1 MEGKDLRKA
10 GLKVTLPRLKILEIL
25 ESSQTRHL
33 SAEDIYRTLLESN
46 EDIGLATVYRV
57 LTQFEA
63 AGLVT
68 RHHFEDGMAVFELNQ
83 GTHHDHI
90 VCLDCGRVEEF
101 MDAGIEERQTA
112 GGQQA
117 RLRDPRSLADSLRAL
132 PAPEL
137 PVRSRKTASDR
148 GALSCAAA
156 PAGAC
161 APCRRSPPAARSISL
176 GMLARLGADLDPAE
190 HARELL
196 DPVRR
201 RTAR

>member
-25 ESSQTRHL
+25 ENSSTRHL
-33 SAEDIYRTLLESN
+33 SAEDIYRLLLDSQ

-57 LTQFEA
+57 LTQFEG

-101 MDAGIEERQTA
+101 MDSGIEDRQNA
-112 GGQQA
+112 VAQ
-117 RLRDPRSLADSLRAL
+117 RLGFSIRDHSLILY
-132 PAPEL
+132 
-137 PVRSRKTASDR
+137 
-148 GALSCAAA
+148 GH
-156 PAGAC
+156 
-161 APCRRSPPAARSISL
+161 CRRQNCAYKTKKAS
-176 GMLARLGADLDPAE
+176 
-190 HARELL
+190 
-196 DPVRR
+196 
-201 RTAR
+201 